1 MANKETSTSSIRIEP
16 KLWMDFKLYCIKNRV
31 AMSEKLEEM
40 IKKEIIKHEK

>member
-1 MANKETSTSSIRIEP
+1 MTKETSTSSIRINP
-16 KLWMDFKLYCIKNRV
+16 KVWEDFKIWCIRNKV